1 MYVKPLIFSIT
12 RTSLHDGNG
21 IRTVVYLKGCN
32 MRCRWCH
39 NPEGLDKNKQIIFTA
54 SKCIGC
60 NICTNICPNVK
71 VGIIDRKQCIA
82 CGKCADACPANALS
96 VSGKQMSEDDIM
108 KVILKDREYYEKSG
122 GGVTFS
128 GGECLLFPDFM
139 KAVLKRCRQEKIH
152 TLVESAFNVP
162 WENIEKVIPY
172 TDMFYV
178 DIKHMDSDI
187 HKEYTK
193 CPNNIILENI
203 EKLSQ
208 YTKNFIIRIPVIP
221 GVNDDDKNLSE
232 TEAFAKKLG
241 VCVERLRYNN
251 LAKSKYDSLSMPY
264 EDFSK
269 Q

>member
-21 IRTVVYLKGCN
+21 IRTVVYFKGCN

-39 NPEGLDKNKQIIFTA
+39 NPEGLCKEKQIIFSA

-60 NICTNICPNVK
+60 NICTSICPNVNT
-71 VGIIDRKQCIA
+71 GIVDRSECIA
-82 CGKCADACPANALS
+82 CGRCTEACPVNALS
-96 VSGKQMSEDDIM
+96 VAGKDMSEDDIM
-108 KVILKDREYYEKSG
+108 QVVLKDREYYEKSG

-128 GGECLLFPDFM
+128 GGECLLYPDFL
-139 KAVLKRCRQEKIH
+139 ASLLKRCKKEKIH

-178 DIKHMDSDI
+178 DIKHMDSKV
-187 HKEYTK
+187 HKQYTG
-193 CPNNIILENI
+193 CPNNLILENL
-203 EKLSQ
+203 EKLSLC
-208 YTKNFIIRIPVIP
+208 TKNFLIRTPVIP
-221 GVNDDDKNLSE
+221 RVNDDSE
-232 TEAFAKKLG
+232 NILKTEEFANRLG
-241 VCVERLRYNN
+241 VGTERLKYNN
-251 LAKSKYDSLSMPY
+251 LAGSKYESLSMPY
-264 EDFSK
+264 EDFS